1 LREVVDYLDG
11 NRMLVA
17 RLLRELLPDVRYT
30 PPEGTYLVW
39 LDCRALGID
48 NPAAFFL
55 QHARVALNDGTG
67 FGAPGRGH
75 VRLNLATS
83 RAILT
88 TIVQNM
94 AAALSSARA
103 G

>member
-1 LREVVDYLDG
+1 L
-11 NRMLVA
+11 A
-17 RLLRELLPDVRYT
+17 
-30 PPEGTYLVW
+30 W
-39 LDCRALGID
+39 LDCRALGLD

-55 QHARVALNDGTG
+55 QHARVALNDGAG

-83 RAILT
+83 RTILT

-94 AAALSSARA
+94 AAALSQARA
-103 G
+103 S